1 MALSQS
7 NNHKFQS
14 GELVTST
21 KLNNVKV
28 VQTDTATNN
37 DGFTGSA
44 GQLTFDTTNIIS
56 CDFMMVQLKEV
67 RRLLLVDR
75 VESLLP
81 ILQTMRLPRL
91 RLQMGISSHAKI
103 ADDAMSLR

>member
-44 GQLTFDTTNIIS
+44 GQLTFDTTNKKYAS
-56 CDFMMVQLKEV
+56 MMVQLKVV
-67 RRLLLVDR
+67 RCLVEA
-75 VESLLP
+75 VE
-81 ILQTMRLPRL
+81 
-91 RLQMGISSHAKI
+91 
-103 ADDAMSLR
+103 